1 MDSLKK
7 NDSPSPPKQEAS
19 VTEEDEAMSICEE
32 TMSVTESPAP
42 TAAPALKKKKK
53 KASYKSMMTSMMKET
68 NNRDGQKERQ
78 ALQGLGGGAFSKIE
92 KI

>member
-19 VTEEDEAMSICEE
+19 VTEEDEAMSLCEE
-32 TMSVTESPAP
+32 TMSVTEASAPA
-42 TAAPALKKKKK
+42 AAPALKKKKK

-68 NNRDGQKERQ
+68 NNRDQKERQ
-78 ALQGLGGGAFSKIE
+78 AIKGLGGGAFSKIE